1 MGILSYRGE
10 VSLTERG
17 RIYYSF
23 FLRFLK
29 ENNCFYEY
37 QRAFRKDEFRADRI
51 KHLIKLCNTWDSSV
65 LSGSFIWAATIEG
78 QKFWER
84 LDRKFRCLSYQL
96 TVKPK
101 VVEIETNII
110 TKNNQ

>member
-1 MGILSYRGE
+1 MDIFSYNDSI
-10 VSLTERG
+10 SLTERG

-29 ENNCFYEY
+29 ENKCFYEY

-51 KHLIKLCNTWDSSV
+51 KHLIKLCNTWDSSI
-65 LSGSFIWAATIEG
+65 LISSFIWAETMEG
-78 QKFWER
+78 QKFWEHIN
-84 LDRKFRCLSYQL
+84 DKFEIINHQL

-101 VVEIETNII
+101 VVEI
-110 TKNNQ
+110 